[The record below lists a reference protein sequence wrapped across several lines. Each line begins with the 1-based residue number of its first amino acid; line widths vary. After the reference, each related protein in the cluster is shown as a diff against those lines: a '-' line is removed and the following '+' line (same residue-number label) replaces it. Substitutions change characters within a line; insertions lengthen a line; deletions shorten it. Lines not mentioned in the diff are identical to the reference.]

1 MFFVRR
7 FVDIKK
13 VVGALLGVSLGVL
26 LATGAHAEP
35 CPAVDCKGLSPA
47 VCLEKHKELN
57 KAQLSE
63 SMKVDSLPMSAA
75 VLSSDGLSTAMDME
89 TAVKAGQR
97 RVAELEA
104 NAASLAQTKPDEAR
118 SAAGQSTVA
127 ACDTAVKF
135 KALKELIE
143 KAPGAR
149 KLPVDPPKTEKKED
163 DPQVTP
169 AEPGPASSDKK
180 TFCLEKCQSPSSFC
194 IDVDS
199 GRPFCDGVEVTDKS
213 FDEPRSLREGQTW
226 TVRVVGL
233 PGSGAE
239 IELKIGEI
247 KTTDRLTREGS
258 KKERAGIVT
267 VPGPEVLKEIAYTV
281 PSTLDVAAVEVLFS
295 RKGEK
300 AVSERY
306 EVPVAHGKYYVDIGV
321 LIPIVPDGRRE
332 IVQTL
337 IPGTGGERRL
347 SVREDWQVEAAVALN
362 VFPCGRRRA
371 LWSAFQQISGDT
383 LCDLFG
389 LQVGVDLD
397 FKNAFQRI
405 YAGVTLEP
413 VAGLGAG
420 FGVAI
425 VRGQFLPPGYA
436 DGMVIP
442 RGETFTPQTEYMVR
456 PYIGI
461 TLSTDILTSLST
473 TGSAIKSKF

>member
-13 VVGALLGVSLGVL
+13 GVGALLGAGLGAL

-35 CPAVDCKGLSPA
+35 CPAVDCKGLFPA

-57 KAQLSE
+57 RTQLSD
-63 SMKVDSLPMSAA
+63 SMAVDSLPMSATT
-75 VLSSDGLSTAMDME
+75 LSSDDLIKALALK
-89 TAVKAGQR
+89 TAVKAGQKE
-97 RVAELEA
+97 VADLEA
-104 NAASLAQTKPDEAR
+104 NAASLAQAKPDEAQ
-118 SAAGQSTVA
+118 SAAAQSTVA

-135 KALKELIE
+135 KALQALIAA
-143 KAPGAR
+143 APGPPKPA
-149 KLPVDPPKTEKKED
+149 LDPPKKED
-163 DPQVTP
+163 APEETP
-169 AEPGPASSDKK
+169 VESGSASPDKK

-194 IDVDS
+194 IDVET

-213 FDEPRSLREGQTW
+213 FDEPDRLREGQTW
-226 TVRVVGL
+226 TIRVVGV
-233 PGSGAE
+233 PGGGAE

-247 KTTDRLTREGS
+247 KTTDRLTRDGL
-258 KKERAGIVT
+258 KKEKAGIAT

-281 PSTLDVAAVEVLFS
+281 PSTPDVAAVEVLFS

-300 AVSERY
+300 TVSERY

-383 LCDLFG
+383 VCDLFG